1 MEIERKFRLASPPSI
16 RLGQGILIAQGY
28 LPADRG
34 ELRLR
39 RMGQDS
45 FLTVKGEGTLARE
58 EWETPVPS
66 WVFDQLW
73 PATEGAQ
80 LEKTR
85 HEIYSEGYRL
95 ELDLYR
101 GALEGL
107 VILECEFADAGQ
119 AAGFRLP
126 DWAEDAQEVTSD
138 PTYKN
143 KNLARFGV
151 RAR

>member
-1 MEIERKFRLASPPSI
+1 MEIERKFRLASPPPI
-16 RLGQGILIAQGY
+16 RLGEGILIAQGY
-28 LPADRG
+28 LPVDRG

-39 RMGQDS
+39 RKGQEQ

-58 EWETPVPS
+58 EWEAPVPS

-80 LEKTR
+80 IEKTR
-85 HEIYSEGYRL
+85 HEVIFEDHRL

-107 VILECEFADAGQ
+107 VILECEFPDAGQ
-119 AAGFRLP
+119 AGAFRLP
-126 DWAEDAQEVTSD
+126 DWAAEALEVTSD
-138 PTYKN
+138 PAYKN
-143 KNLARFGV
+143 KNLARSGV
-151 RAR
+151 GAR